1 MDDSILVGID
11 GSIASRAAIA
21 WAIERARGIRADVS
35 LLFVVDDEWGT
46 ISDRD
51 LGELRATAEHIA
63 ERELE
68 FAREQAGAVSVTAGI
83 AMGAPMLTLA
93 AEASAFESVVIG
105 THKSGSFHGH
115 ALGSRGLQ
123 LAAMAPVPT
132 AIVPVSASGG
142 RSGVAVGIGDE
153 PGWIE
158 PVRFAAHEAVRLEER
173 LMLIRSEGPDST
185 NDERALGIVRELPE
199 TSELSAGIVVRR
211 STSPAGETL
220 ASVSRRAMLTVNGR
234 PTAPGA
240 HGYRPLG
247 RTNSDLLMNA
257 GGPVMI
263 VPFAVAVSQL
273 PGGSEFSVRSAG

>member
-1 MDDSILVGID
+1 MNGSILVGID
-11 GSIASRAAIA
+11 GSIASRAAIV
-21 WAIERARGIRADVS
+21 WAIERARGTGADVS
-35 LLFVVDDEWGT
+35 LLLVVDDEWGT
-46 ISDRD
+46 IGDRD
-51 LGELRATAEHIA
+51 LGELRATAEA
-63 ERELE
+63 VAARELE
-68 FAREQAGAVSVTAGI
+68 FAREEAGAERVGAGI
-83 AMGAPMLTLA
+83 AVGAPMLTLA
-93 AEASAFESVVIG
+93 GEASGFDAVVIG
-105 THKSGSFHGH
+105 THKAGSFHGL

-123 LAAMAPVPT
+123 LAAMSPVPT
-132 AIVPVSASGG
+132 AIVPVSASSG

-158 PVRFAAHEAVRLEER
+158 PVRFAAHEAVRLDER
-173 LMLIRSEGPDST
+173 LMLIRSEGPDAT
-185 NDERALGIVRELPE
+185 DDERALGIVRELPE

-220 ASVSRRAMLTVNGR
+220 ASVSRRAVLTVNGR

-263 VPFAVAVSQL
+263 IPFVVAVPQ
-273 PGGSEFSVRSAG
+273 